1 MKIAVAVMRYATKE
15 GVFGPS
21 PLAVVCSG
29 LQWFGSNLTD
39 DDRIRFFYNQSVT
52 SP

>member
-1 MKIAVAVMRYATKE
+1 MGMKIAVAVMRYATKE

-29 LQWFGSNLTD
+29 WLQP
-39 DDRIRFFYNQSVT
+39 DRWRQNSILL
-52 SP
+52 